1 MTPAQASGHPNFVTD
16 HPVQGPTD
24 EGLRAAD
31 CKWAQDRLPARP
43 ACVDCEGP
51 IPMWT
56 QSKGLL
62 GEQVS
67 IGGKGMRGLALGAV
81 GDPEVWSK
89 LSAEQQAWVADTFT
103 RLNNRIYQT
112 TNTMCSTWGPSID
125 RMSGCF
131 QPWYNSMYVGSPG
144 FVQLRT
150 DGVFDQ
156 DTLNAL
162 KTTALIHA
170 ADFPTPF
177 PDSSSSK
184 GLSRGAM
191 AGIAAGGAAVI
202 GGIVYVATRSKKS
215 ARRRS
220 K

>member
-24 EGLRAAD
+24 EGMRAAD
-31 CKWAQDRLPARP
+31 CRWAQNQLPARP

-51 IPMWT
+51 IPMWA

-67 IGGKGMRGLALGAV
+67 IGGKGMRGFALGAV
-81 GDPEVWSK
+81 GDPNIWAS
-89 LSAEQQAWVADTFT
+89 LPPDQQAWVANTFT
-103 RLNNRIYQT
+103 KLNDMIIKT
-112 TNTMCSTWGPSID
+112 TGTSCATWAPSID
-125 RMSGCF
+125 RMSACF
-131 QPWYNSMYVGSPG
+131 APWYNSMYVGSPG

-184 GLSRGAM
+184 GLSKGEM
-191 AGIAAGGAAVI
+191 AGIAAGGAAVV
-202 GGIVYVATRSKKS
+202 GGIIYLATKKP